1 MDGNKFH
8 VGKSD
13 DNYCSVLRGSIL
25 PARLGSKMSWFK
37 KGDEL
42 MAVSKTAWPSGKN
55 GATVVVSDNG
65 EKLAI
70 DNLCISIIIF
80 QNGYS
85 NVSFKEEG

>member
-13 DNYCSVLRGSIL
+13 DNYCSFLRGSIL

-42 MAVSKTAWPSGKN
+42 MAVSKTAWPSSKN
-55 GATVVVSDNG
+55 GATVVVSGNG

-70 DNLCISIIIF
+70 GN
-80 QNGYS
+80 
-85 NVSFKEEG
+85 